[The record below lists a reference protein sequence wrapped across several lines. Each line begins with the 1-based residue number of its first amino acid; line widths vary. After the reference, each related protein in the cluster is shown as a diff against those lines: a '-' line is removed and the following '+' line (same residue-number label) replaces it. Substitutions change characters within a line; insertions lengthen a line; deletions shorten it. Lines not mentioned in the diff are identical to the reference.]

1 MCLQLSGTVDT
12 IDTKDDAVITPHIWP
27 VETVVTR
34 GCSIRVSAADDPS
47 PVSQSIF
54 TITEKAPTRAF
65 SWLKVPTSP

>member
-34 GCSIRVSAADDPS
+34 DCSIRVSAADDPL
-47 PVSQSIF
+47 VSQSIF
-54 TITEKAPTRAF
+54 TIMEKAPTRAF
-65 SWLKVPTSP
+65 S

>member
-27 VETVVTR
+27 VDTVMTR
-34 GCSIRVSAADDPS
+34 GCSIRVNAADYP

-54 TITEKAPTRAF
+54 TKTEKAPT
-65 SWLKVPTSP
+65 SN